1 MAEKYLL
8 LLDFVGGIVK
18 PVPLSQN
25 AITDDVITI
34 VIDELNECVWV
45 WKGAN
50 KSMIESRAAQR
61 QARSIIGLGYE
72 IPRLH
77 LKIGFRAVNRM
88 EIVDGQA
95 LDDPD
100 MKRSYDQLMF
110 VLTQQ
115 FTMKDETLGA
125 FTGAFIP
132 PESPPPAPLP
142 SEIAAS
148 VSPSPETV
156 APEVITPPPSTT
168 TAASPHPPPESTPEP
183 TLPTASTPTLAETA
197 EPATPTA
204 STPTL
209 AETAEPASPAPSKDT
224 SVVRVGILISSILE
238 YFSSVFCAVKRTEDS
253 ALYSIEDSDGILC
266 EVEVKGGSIRF
277 LQRYEFRGK
286 RSDVLTLLQTRLA
299 SAGL

>member
-1 MAEKYLL
+1 MKEKYFL
-8 LLDFVGGIVK
+8 LLDFAGGIVK
-18 PVPLSQN
+18 PIPLSPT
-25 AITDDVITI
+25 AITDDRITI
-34 VIDELNECVWV
+34 IIDELNECVWI

-50 KSMIESRAAQR
+50 TTMIENRAAQR

-77 LKIGFRAVNRM
+77 LKIGFRAVSRL
-88 EIVDGQA
+88 EIVDSQA

-100 MKRSYDQLMF
+100 MKRNYDLFMF
-110 VLTQQ
+110 TLSQQ
-115 FTMKDETLGA
+115 FEMLDETLGK

-142 SEIAAS
+142 SEAAPS
-148 VSPSPETV
+148 VSPGPEI
-156 APEVITPPPSTT
+156 ATPPPAT
-168 TAASPHPPPESTPEP
+168 TAEPSTHSSSVSTVES
-183 TLPTASTPTLAETA
+183 STPTSST
-197 EPATPTA
+197 
-204 STPTL
+204 STPST
-209 AETAEPASPAPSKDT
+209 ETVESSSPAPSKDM

-238 YFSSVFCAVKRTEDS
+238 YFSSVFCAVKRGEDS

-286 RSDVLTLLQTRLA
+286 RDVVLTLLQNRLA